1 MEIINKYCSECLR
14 FNGICWLKWDM
25 LAGMGYAIWNGIC
38 RLEWIM
44 AGGPL
49 IKEKRFTQWT

>member
-1 MEIINKYCSECLR
+1 MSE
-14 FNGICWLKWDM
+14 NQWDM
-25 LAGMGYAIWNGIC
+25 LAEMGYAGRNGIC